1 MTSAISVPSTTPPV
15 CASSQI
21 SIKHARQAPPPSGS
35 AARALP
41 IKTRHTSSRPRRGS
55 YIHIGRDT
63 GGMESKKRDTGG
75 IHTHKIKSATDRCR
89 AKLVS
94 GSRPKKA
101 RWLHAGRGGVA
112 RLPPPAD
119 RDASCM
125 LGFLLAASSKTRARR
140 RSQLPAALPWWGPG
154 SPCLCLIAF
163 PVRFFHAT

>member
-1 MTSAISVPSTTPPV
+1 VPAVRSPSSTHAKLLLPPAPQPALYPLKLGTPAVGRDADHIFISVETLE
-15 CASSQI
+15 
-21 SIKHARQAPPPSGS
+21 GWN
-35 AARALP
+35 
-41 IKTRHTSSRPRRGS
+41 
-55 YIHIGRDT
+55 
-63 GGMESKKRDTGG
+63 KKKDTGG